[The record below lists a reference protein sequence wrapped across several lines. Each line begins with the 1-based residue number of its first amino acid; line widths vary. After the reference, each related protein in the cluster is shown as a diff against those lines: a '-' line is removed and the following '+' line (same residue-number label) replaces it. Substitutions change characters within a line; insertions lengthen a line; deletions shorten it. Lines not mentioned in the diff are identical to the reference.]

1 MEREDD
7 EDYDGMDEGEDEE
20 DEDYKPA
27 VSSIRT
33 FTPKTD
39 SLRYIL
45 GWRETRMQATVEGN
59 MYIVKSKQSYMSRR
73 LPSEYEVQIRDLTTA
88 S

>member
-27 VSSIRT
+27 VSSIG
-33 FTPKTD
+33 
-39 SLRYIL
+39 IL
-45 GWRETRMQATVEGN
+45 KPQKWAR
-59 MYIVKSKQSYMSRR
+59 
-73 LPSEYEVQIRDLTTA
+73 
-88 S
+88 

>member
-27 VSSIRT
+27 VSFFWFLIFRLS
-33 FTPKTD
+33 FT
-39 SLRYIL
+39 
-45 GWRETRMQATVEGN
+45 
-59 MYIVKSKQSYMSRR
+59 
-73 LPSEYEVQIRDLTTA
+73 
-88 S
+88 

>member
-27 VSSIRT
+27 VSFLI
-33 FTPKTD
+33 FDFPA
-39 SLRYIL
+39 LFYLANIL
-45 GWRETRMQATVEGN
+45 VEN
-59 MYIVKSKQSYMSRR
+59 IS
-73 LPSEYEVQIRDLTTA
+73 TA
-88 S
+88 GAKMFIMLC